1 VSTLPEELAPELVP
15 TYETLEFADE
25 RDYVDEFGDFIVTEA
40 PSEPAERHLR
50 AVPPRRRARPR
61 RPALWLG
68 SVVSVASL
76 FLLVA
81 FNVMMVQGQFTLDR
95 VANQRDI
102 EQNKYE
108 HLRAEVAERS
118 SPDAIVSQAIR
129 LGYVNGPGPIYI
141 SAPAA
146 APPPS
151 SVDQT
156 ATTQKATAINAKKS
170 LGASP

>member
-1 VSTLPEELAPELVP
+1 MSTLPEELVLPEAVAPEFEAFEDVEGE
-15 TYETLEFADE
+15 ET
-25 RDYVDEFGDFIVTEA
+25 
-40 PSEPAERHLR
+40 AERHLR
-50 AVPPRRRARPR
+50 AVPPRHRARPR

-95 VANQRDI
+95 IANQRDI

-108 HLRAEVAERS
+108 HLRAEVAERGA
-118 SPDAIVSQAIR
+118 PDAIVSQALR
-129 LGYVNGPGPIYI
+129 LGLVNGAAPTYI
-141 SAPAA
+141 QAPAA

-151 SVDQT
+151 SADRT
-156 ATTQKATAINAKKS
+156 ATTQKNTYGSAKNS

>member
-1 VSTLPEELAPELVP
+1 VSTLPEDLVEPLPEETDGALAP
-15 TYETLEFADE
+15 
-25 RDYVDEFGDFIVTEA
+25 A
-40 PSEPAERHLR
+40 PGPEENEERHRR
-50 AVPPRRRARPR
+50 AVPPRRRAGPR
-61 RPALWLG
+61 RPALWIG
-68 SVVSVASL
+68 SIVSAASL

-108 HLRAEVAERS
+108 HLRAEVAAWS
-118 SPDAIVSQAIR
+118 APDAIVSEAIK

-156 ATTQKATAINAKKS
+156 ATTQKATATNAKKS